1 MVARGRWEWAERTNT
16 SGAVV
21 IVAVTSD
28 GQLVLIE
35 EYRRPLDARVVEL
48 PAGLVG
54 DEPGTG
60 EEDMIEAAKRELLE
74 EAGCVSE
81 RWQHLIEGPSSP
93 GLTNER
99 YTMYL
104 ALDAKK
110 VGDGGG
116 DESEDIHV
124 RLVPLDQVEAW
135 LTAAQARIARRS
147 QGLYGLVFRVEVLQ
161 RLKSEDTGSR
171 RKACA
176 PWECGTLAPS
186 AREAMTFLVLA
197 YVPR

>member
-1 MVARGRWEWAERTNT
+1 MAEENKRRVLAEGKYVRLVARGRWEWAERTNT

-21 IVAVTSD
+21 IAAVTAD

-60 EEDMIEAAKRELLE
+60 EEDLIEAAKRELLE
-74 EAGCVSE
+74 EAGCVSN
-81 RWQHLIEGPSSP
+81 RWQYLIEGPSSP

-110 VGDGGG
+110 VSAGGG

-124 RLVPLDQVEAW
+124 RLVPLDQVETW
-135 LTAAQARIARRS
+135 LQERLK
-147 QGLYGLVFRVEVLQ
+147 QGLLVDPKVYTALYFAA
-161 RLKSEDTGSR
+161 
-171 RKACA
+171 KANNID
-176 PWECGTLAPS
+176 
-186 AREAMTFLVLA
+186 RM
-197 YVPR
+197 

>member
-1 MVARGRWEWAERTNT
+1 MVEENKRRVLAEGKYVRLVARGRWEWAERTNT

-21 IVAVTSD
+21 ILALTSD
-28 GQLVLIE
+28 HRMVLIE

-60 EEDMIEAAKRELLE
+60 EEDLIEAAKRELLE
-74 EAGCVSE
+74 ETGCVSE
-81 RWQHLIEGPSSP
+81 HWQHLIEGPSSP

-104 ALDAKK
+104 ATDAKK
-110 VGDGGG
+110 VGAGGG

-124 RLVPLDQVEAW
+124 RLIPLDQIETW
-135 LTAAQARIARRS
+135 LEQQRRGGLLVDPKVYAA
-147 QGLYGLVFRVEVLQ
+147 LYFAA
-161 RLKSEDTGSR
+161 KAND
-171 RKACA
+171 RK
-176 PWECGTLAPS
+176 P
-186 AREAMTFLVLA
+186 
-197 YVPR
+197 

>member
-1 MVARGRWEWAERTNT
+1 MDNETERRVLAEGKYVRLVARGRWEWVERTNT
-16 SGAVV
+16 SMAVV
-21 IVAVTSD
+21 IAAVVSD
-28 GQLVLIE
+28 RQLVLIE

-54 DEPGTG
+54 DEPGMG
-60 EEDMIEAAKRELLE
+60 QENVIEAAKRELLE

-110 VGDGGG
+110 VNDGGG

-124 RLVPLDQVEAW
+124 RLVPLDQVETW
-135 LTAAQARIARRS
+135 LDERRR
-147 QGLYGLVFRVEVLQ
+147 QGLLVDPKVYTALYFT
-161 RLKSEDTGSR
+161 LKS
-171 RKACA
+171 C
-176 PWECGTLAPS
+176 S
-186 AREAMTFLVLA
+186 A
-197 YVPR
+197 

>member
-1 MVARGRWEWAERTNT
+1 MNKETERRVLAEGKYVRLVARGRWEWAERTNT

-28 GQLVLIE
+28 RQLVLIE
-35 EYRRPLDARVVEL
+35 EYRRPLDACVVEL

-60 EEDMIEAAKRELLE
+60 KENLIEAAKRELLE
-74 EAGCVSE
+74 ETGCVSE
-81 RWQHLIEGPSSP
+81 RWQYLIEGPSSP

-104 ALDAKK
+104 APEAKK
-110 VGDGGG
+110 VSAGGG

-124 RLVPLDQVEAW
+124 RLIPLDQVETW
-135 LTAAQARIARRS
+135 LEERRK
-147 QGLYGLVFRVEVLQ
+147 QGLLVDPKVYTALYFAA
-161 RLKSEDTGSR
+161 
-171 RKACA
+171 KACNA
-176 PWECGTLAPS
+176 
-186 AREAMTFLVLA
+186 
-197 YVPR
+197 